1 MDVLAACPADPSTPS
16 RYTEDRQPRALAPA
30 FCTKPTAAGQS
41 PALRAK
47 STCARVEHAPR
58 YTRPYRDC
66 PEAHHAMRLSTIKLS
81 GFKSFV
87 DPTTL
92 HLPTNMTGVVG
103 PNGCGKSNIIDAV
116 RWVMGESSASRLRGD
131 SLTDVIF
138 SGSSARKPVSQ
149 ATVELIFDNTDHT
162 ITGEYASFNEISV
175 KRTVS
180 RDGSS
185 NYYLN
190 GTKCRRRD
198 ITDLFLGTGLG
209 PRSYSIIEQ
218 GMISQIIEARPEDLR
233 VYLEEAAGISKYKE
247 RRKETETRIRHTREN
262 LDRLG
267 DLREEIG
274 KQLEHLKRQ
283 ARQAEQ
289 YQGLQEERKIKD
301 AEWKAL
307 EFRGLDQRLGGLRE
321 ALSQEETRLQQFIA
335 EQRDAE
341 ARIETSR
348 VRREEAADALSTAQA
363 EVYQVGSTLAR
374 LEQQIQHQREMSQRL
389 NKARDETQQA
399 LAELGQH
406 ISGDESKLIVLRDA
420 VELAE
425 PQLEQL
431 QEENEIKQEALR
443 DAEAR
448 LADWQARWEAHT
460 RSTSEA
466 SRAGEVERTRV
477 DYLDRQVLEADR
489 RREALAV
496 ERGGL
501 DLESLADAFEELQ
514 LQHETQKAAL
524 DGLTEQVEARKE
536 AVAGLQDRQR
546 TGQTEL
552 ADIRK
557 QAQAARGRLSS
568 LETLPQAALG
578 QEQGAAVA
586 WLKQHRLDSGARV
599 GERLSVE
606 SGWENAVESAL
617 GQLIEGVLVDAPES
631 LVGALAEL
639 GEGRIALVSAE
650 QGTLD
655 VAPTSLAAKVQGPT
669 AIRRLLAR
677 LHAAE
682 DLEQARALQ
691 ATLGE
696 GDSVITRGGERLG
709 EGWVRV
715 SRSGAAK
722 QGALLREREI
732 VTLRE
737 QIDTLQ
743 EREAELE
750 ERLAAFRDQ
759 LLAGEQHREE
769 AQRQLYQA
777 HRSVSELG
785 GQLQSQ
791 QGKVDAARTRID
803 RIEGELS
810 QLLET
815 LDAGRE
821 QVREARGRLDEAVN
835 SMGDLESVR
844 HALESE
850 RRQFTDAR
858 DQARDAAR
866 NVRDAAHSLALTL
879 ESQRTQVA
887 SLSQALERMS
897 TQRGQLDSRLGELH
911 AQLDDGDTPV
921 QSLEAEHQ
929 NALGERV
936 RADRVLGEARTML
949 EGIDAELRNFEQTRH
964 QRDEQAL
971 AQRER
976 ISQRKL
982 DQQALVLSADQLT
995 ASVEKAGF
1003 VLQDVINALPDDA
1016 RIGDWEQAVHQID
1029 GRMRRLE
1036 PVNLAAIQEY
1046 GEASQRSEYLDAQN
1060 TDLTTALETLEDA
1073 IRKIDRETRGRF
1085 KDTFD
1090 RVNAGVQQLY
1100 PRLFGGGHAYL
1111 ELTGEDLLD
1120 TGVTIMARP
1129 PGKRVSSISLL
1140 SGGEKAMTAVALV
1153 FAIFQLNPAPF
1164 CLLDEVDAPL
1174 DEANV
1179 GRLANMVKE
1188 MSEKVQFLF
1197 VSHNKATMEAAHQ
1210 LSGVT
1215 MREPGVSRLVS
1226 VDLEEAARL
1235 AGAA

>member
-1 MDVLAACPADPSTPS
+1 
-16 RYTEDRQPRALAPA
+16 
-30 FCTKPTAAGQS
+30 
-41 PALRAK
+41 
-47 STCARVEHAPR
+47 
-58 YTRPYRDC
+58 
-66 PEAHHAMRLSTIKLS
+66 MRLSTIKLS

-162 ITGEYASFNEISV
+162 ISGEYASFNEISV

-262 LDRLG
+262 LDRLN
-267 DLREEIG
+267 DLRDEIG

-289 YQGLQEERKIKD
+289 YQALQEERRIKD
-301 AEWKAL
+301 AQWKAL
-307 EFRGLDQRLGGLRE
+307 EYRGLDSRLGALRE
-321 ALSQEETRLQQFIA
+321 GLAQEETRLQQLIA
-335 EQRDAE
+335 EQREAE

-348 VRREEAADALSTAQA
+348 VRREASAEALNAAQA

-374 LEQQIQHQREMSQRL
+374 LEQQIQHQRELSQRL
-389 NKARDETQQA
+389 HKARDETQQA

-406 ISGDESKLIVLRDA
+406 ISGDEARLGVLREA
-420 VELAE
+420 VETAT

-431 QEENEIKQEALR
+431 QEENEIKQDALR
-443 DAEAR
+443 EAEAR
-448 LADWQARWEAHT
+448 LADWQARWEQHN
-460 RSTSEA
+460 RQSSEA
-466 SRAGEVERTRV
+466 SRTGEVERTRV
-477 DYLDRQVLEADR
+477 DYLDKQVLDADR
-489 RREALAV
+489 RRQALRSELSGLDVEAL
-496 ERGGL
+496 EQ
-501 DLESLADAFEELQ
+501 AFEDLHLQ
-514 LQHETQKAAL
+514 QETHKSAL
-524 DGLTEQVEARKE
+524 DELSEQVELRKQE
-536 AVAGLQDRQR
+536 VADVQERQR
-546 TGQTEL
+546 GSQAEL
-552 ADIRK
+552 AELRK
-557 QAQAARGRLSS
+557 QANGVRGRLAS
-568 LETLPQAALG
+568 LETLQQAALG

-586 WLKQHRLDSGARV
+586 WLQARGLDSAARV
-599 GERLSVE
+599 GERLVVE
-606 SGWENAVESAL
+606 PGWENAVEAAL
-617 GQLIEGVLVDAPES
+617 GQLIEGVLVQAPEQ
-631 LVGALAEL
+631 LVEALAEL
-639 GEGRIALVSAE
+639 GEGRIALVAASEDAL
-650 QGTLD
+650 Q
-655 VAPTSLAAKVQGPT
+655 VASTSLAAKVQGPV

-682 DLEQARALQ
+682 NLEAARQLQ
-691 ATLGE
+691 AGLE
-696 GDSVITRGGERLG
+696 DGDSVITRNGERLG
-709 EGWVRV
+709 QGWVRV

-732 VTLRE
+732 VALRE
-737 QIDTLQ
+737 ELDTLQ
-743 EREAELE
+743 ARDNELE
-750 ERLAAFRDQ
+750 ALLAESRDQ
-759 LLAGEQHREE
+759 LRAAEQQREDV
-769 AQRQLYQA
+769 QRALYQA
-777 HRSVSELG
+777 HRSASELA

-791 QGKVDAARTRID
+791 QGRVEAARARID
-803 RIEGELS
+803 RIEGELA
-810 QLLET
+810 QLQET
-815 LDAGRE
+815 LDVNAE
-821 QVREARGRLDEAVN
+821 AASEARARLEDAVS

-844 HALESE
+844 AALENE
-850 RRQFTDAR
+850 RRQLTEAR
-858 DQARDAAR
+858 DRARDAAR
-866 NVRDAAHSLALTL
+866 GVRESAHSLALTL
-879 ESQRTQVA
+879 ESQRAQVA

-897 TQRGQLDSRLGELH
+897 SQRGQLDSRLGELH
-911 AQLDDGDTPV
+911 AQLDDGDSPV
-921 QSLEAEHQ
+921 EGLQAEHQ
-929 NALGERV
+929 QALEARV
-936 RADRVLGEARTML
+936 RADGVLSQARSL
-949 EGIDAELRNFEQTRH
+949 LDGIDAELRELEQTRH
-964 QRDEQAL
+964 KRDEQAL

-976 ISQRKL
+976 ISQRRL
-982 DQQALVLSADQLT
+982 DQQALVLSAETL
-995 ASVEKAGF
+995 AAAVEKAGF
-1003 VLQDVINALPDDA
+1003 VLQEVVAELPADA
-1016 RIGDWEQAVHQID
+1016 RLGDWEQGVQQID
-1029 GRMRRLE
+1029 ARMRRLE
-1036 PVNLAAIQEY
+1036 PVNLAAIHEY
-1046 GEASQRSEYLDAQN
+1046 GEASQRSDYLESQFV
-1060 TDLTTALETLEDA
+1060 DLTTALETLEDA

-1090 RVNAGVQQLY
+1090 RVNAGVQSLY

>member
-1 MDVLAACPADPSTPS
+1 
-16 RYTEDRQPRALAPA
+16 
-30 FCTKPTAAGQS
+30 
-41 PALRAK
+41 
-47 STCARVEHAPR
+47 
-58 YTRPYRDC
+58 
-66 PEAHHAMRLSTIKLS
+66 MRLSTIKLS

-149 ATVELIFDNTDHT
+149 ATVELIFDNSDHT
-162 ITGEYASFNEISV
+162 IAGEFAAFNEISV
-175 KRTVS
+175 KRQVS
-180 RDGSS
+180 RDGQS

-233 VYLEEAAGISKYKE
+233 IYLEEAAGISKYKE

-262 LDRLG
+262 LERLS

-283 ARQAEQ
+283 AKQAEQ
-289 YQGLQEERKIKD
+289 YQALQEERRIKD

-307 EFRGLDQRLGGLRE
+307 EFRGLDSRLQALRE
-321 ALSQEETRLQQFIA
+321 GLSQEETKLQQLIA
-335 EQRDAE
+335 EQREAE
-341 ARIETSR
+341 RQIETDR
-348 VRREEAADALSTAQA
+348 VRREESVENLNKAQA
-363 EVYQVGSTLAR
+363 EVYQVGSALAR
-374 LEQQIQHQREMSQRL
+374 IEQQIQHQHELAERL
-389 NKARDETQQA
+389 RKAREEAANQ

-406 ISGDESKLIVLRDA
+406 ISGDETKLAVLRESVAD
-420 VELAE
+420 AE
-425 PQLEQL
+425 PQLAQL
-431 QEENEIKQEALR
+431 QEDDLFKQDALR
-443 DAEAR
+443 EAESK
-448 LADWQARWEAHT
+448 LADWQQRWETHSRESA
-460 RSTSEA
+460 EA

-477 DYLDRQVLEADR
+477 DYLDRQAFEAER
-489 RREALAV
+489 RREALAG
-496 ERGGL
+496 ERIGL
-501 DLESLADAFEELQ
+501 DLTALADAFEQ
-514 LQHETQKAAL
+514 LQIQHDTQKESL
-524 DGLTEQVEARKE
+524 ESLNEQVEARKQAATDVQE
-536 AVAGLQDRQR
+536 QQR
-546 TGQTEL
+546 TTQAEL
-552 ADIRK
+552 SEVRK
-557 QAQAARGRLSS
+557 RTQESRGRLSS
-568 LETLPQAALG
+568 LETLQHAALG

-586 WLKQHRLDSGARV
+586 WLKARGLDSAARV
-599 GERLSVE
+599 GEKLTVE
-606 SGWENAVESAL
+606 SGWENAVEGAL

-631 LVGALAEL
+631 LVDALGEL
-639 GEGRIALVSAE
+639 GEGRIALVSADAQE
-650 QGTLD
+650 VD
-655 VAPTSLAAKVQGPT
+655 FASTSLAAKVQGPA

-677 LHAAE
+677 LHVAE
-682 DLEQARALQ
+682 DLAEARRLQ
-691 ATLGE
+691 AQLGE
-696 GDSVITRGGERLG
+696 GDSVITRNGERLG
-709 EGWVRV
+709 AGWVRV
-715 SRSGAAK
+715 TRSGAAK

-732 VTLRE
+732 QSLRVE
-737 QIDTLQ
+737 IEELQ
-743 EREAELE
+743 QREAELE
-750 ERLAAFRDQ
+750 HRLATLRDQ
-759 LLAGEQHREE
+759 LLAAEQHRED
-769 AQRQLYQA
+769 AQRALYMA
-777 HRSVSELG
+777 HRSVSELA

-791 QGKVDAARTRID
+791 KGRVESTRNRIEKIDQEIAQLVETLDTSREQAREARTR
-803 RIEGELS
+803 
-810 QLLET
+810 LE
-815 LDAGRE
+815 DAIT
-821 QVREARGRLDEAVN
+821 
-835 SMGDLESVR
+835 SMGDLESAR
-844 HALESE
+844 QALEAE
-850 RRQFTDAR
+850 RRQFVEAR
-858 DQARDAAR
+858 DQAREAAR
-866 NVRDAAHSLALTL
+866 ASRDATHALALTL
-879 ESQRTQVA
+879 ESQRAQIVA
-887 SLSQALERMS
+887 LSQALDRMS
-897 TQRGQLDSRLGELH
+897 GQRGQLDSRLGELT
-911 AQLDDGDTPV
+911 AQLSDGDSPV
-921 QSLEAEHQ
+921 HDLEAQ
-929 NALGERV
+929 RQAALEQRV
-936 RADRVLGEARTML
+936 NADRHLAEARAAL
-949 EGIDAELRNFEQTRH
+949 EAIDNELRQYEQTRH
-964 QRDEQAL
+964 QRDEQSL

-982 DQQALVLSADQLT
+982 DQQALALKAEQLSEAVV
-995 ASVEKAGF
+995 AAGF
-1003 VLQDVINALPDDA
+1003 VLEDVINTLPEVA
-1016 RIGDWEQAVHQID
+1016 HLSDWEQTVNQID

-1036 PVNLAAIQEY
+1036 PVNLAAIHEY
-1046 GEASQRSEYLDAQN
+1046 GEASQRSEYLEAQDA
-1060 TDLTTALETLEDA
+1060 DLNSALETLEEA

-1090 RVNAGVQQLY
+1090 RVNAGVQELY

-1120 TGVTIMARP
+1120 TGVAIMARP
-1129 PGKRVSSISLL
+1129 PGKRVSNISLL

-1179 GRLANMVKE
+1179 GRFTAMVKE